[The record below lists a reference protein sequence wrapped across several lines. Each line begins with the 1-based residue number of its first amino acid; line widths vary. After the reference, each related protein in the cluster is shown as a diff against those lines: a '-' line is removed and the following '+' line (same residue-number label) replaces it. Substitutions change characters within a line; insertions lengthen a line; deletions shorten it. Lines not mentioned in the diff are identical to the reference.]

1 MCLTC
6 LRTHSLTTH
15 HSPLTTHHSP
25 RTAHHLLP
33 YYHLQCYWRALLRL
47 YANRLQQPP
56 SLARWPEA
64 QKARGNKREGW
75 YPDGS
80 ERAAPRVRWGDIG
93 PGWRRR
99 DEASVL
105 QAVQQVEEQLTAAP
119 PEQSFTTAVE
129 RRSPAY

>member
-1 MCLTC
+1 MRRLVVSKYLYACLTC
-6 LRTHSLTTH
+6 LRTHH
-15 HSPLTTHHSP
+15 PPLTTH
-25 RTAHHLLP
+25 
-33 YYHLQCYWRALLRL
+33 HLQCYWRALLLL
-47 YANRLQQPP
+47 YSNRLQQPP

-80 ERAAPRVRWGDIG
+80 ERATPRVRWGGIG

-99 DEASVL
+99 DEASL
-105 QAVQQVEEQLTAAP
+105 KQAVQTVEEELAAAP

-129 RRSPAY
+129 RRSPVF